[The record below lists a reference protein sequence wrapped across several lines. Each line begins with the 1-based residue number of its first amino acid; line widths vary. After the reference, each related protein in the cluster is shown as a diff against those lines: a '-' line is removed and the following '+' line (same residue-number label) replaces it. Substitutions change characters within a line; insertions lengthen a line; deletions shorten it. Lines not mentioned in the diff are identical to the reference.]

1 MEPRRLIEFL
11 ENPTGNLYRIKGV
24 VHFDLPGHQQKFIV
38 QTVGRHI
45 RFESAAWSRDEAQ
58 QTSLVLIGTEL
69 DADAVEHRLRA
80 CVRGPDDAV
89 DASAMLPVHRY
100 LEPA

>member
-1 MEPRRLIEFL
+1 
-11 ENPTGNLYRIKGV
+11 
-24 VHFDLPGHQQKFIV
+24 
-38 QTVGRHI
+38 
-45 RFESAAWSRDEAQ
+45 
-58 QTSLVLIGTEL
+58 VLIGTEL